1 MKTNKPTDVVLNPN
15 PWIDIQE
22 RKLGFR
28 VLLLASV
35 ILLTMLPDN
44 KSLAAET
51 HDPFMS
57 ANRTVHGFNKAA
69 DTVVFKPLAKTYQK
83 LTPNFVKKGIRNFFS
98 NLDDVQVII
107 NDLLQLKLKQAG
119 SDFGRLAINSTV
131 GVGGVFN
138 IAGDVLGMEKHDEDF
153 GQTLAHWGVAPGP
166 YVVLPLLGPST
177 IRESFGLATNL
188 ALNPLK
194 LEDAGT
200 QDKIFSV
207 AAVDARASF
216 LDFDELII
224 GDDYLFLRGI
234 YLQRLEFKNSDGSL
248 QVSLMDF

>member
-1 MKTNKPTDVVLNPN
+1 MKTNKRVGVVLSPGL
-15 PWIDIQE
+15 WIE
-22 RKLGFR
+22 MSARKFGFR
-28 VLLLASV
+28 ILFLAAV
-35 ILLTMLPDN
+35 ILLPLLSDN

-57 ANRTVHGFNKAA
+57 VNRTEHGFNRTA
-69 DTVVFKPLAKTYQK
+69 DVVVFKPLAKTYQNV
-83 LTPNFVKKGIRNFFS
+83 TPRFVKKGIRNFFS

-107 NDLLQLKLKQAG
+107 NDLLQLNLKQAG

-188 ALNPLK
+188 ILNPLK
-194 LEDAGT
+194 VEGAGT
-200 QDKIFSV
+200 QDKIFSL
-207 AAVDARASF
+207 AAIDARASF
-216 LDFDELII
+216 LNFDELIV
-224 GDDYLFLRGI
+224 GDEYLFLRSI
-234 YLQRLEFKNSDGSL
+234 YLQRLEFKSSDGTL
-248 QVSLMDF
+248 QVSLTDF